1 MTKTNDE
8 LVGEQEVRQWIE
20 HGGPAE
26 LRDIRVAMAGLWRR
40 GLCTLRRRED
50 GEIVAGLTEAG
61 KLAGP
66 DERVQ

>member
-26 LRDIRVAMAGLWRR
+26 LRDIRVMAGLWRR

-61 KLAGP
+61 TLAGP
-66 DERVQ
+66 DERAQ

>member
-26 LRDIRVAMAGLWRR
+26 LRDIRVAMAELWRS

-66 DERVQ
+66 DGWVQ